1 MDRFQVQ
8 ISKYTDDEKE
18 DLNPAVFSPS
28 RINGV
33 LLQNQQQRYTET
45 ARKRR
50 KSEYSF
56 TQKPLPFEI
65 PLRLKE
71 SRSTLKITLK
81 STGFLLIFQIIF
93 IAKGI
98 KKL

>member
-18 DLNPAVFSPS
+18 DLNPAVFSTS

-45 ARKRR
+45 ACPQTQEVGVQFYPKTFTLRN
-50 KSEYSF
+50 SF
-56 TQKPLPFEI
+56 TPKGKP
-65 PLRLKE
+65 KY
-71 SRSTLKITLK
+71 
-81 STGFLLIFQIIF
+81 
-93 IAKGI
+93 AKNHP
-98 KKL
+98 

>member
-18 DLNPAVFSPS
+18 NLNPAVFSPS

-50 KSEYSF
+50 KPEYSF

-65 PLRLKE
+65 PLRQRKAE
-71 SRSTLKITLK
+71 VR
-81 STGFLLIFQIIF
+81 
-93 IAKGI
+93 
-98 KKL
+98 